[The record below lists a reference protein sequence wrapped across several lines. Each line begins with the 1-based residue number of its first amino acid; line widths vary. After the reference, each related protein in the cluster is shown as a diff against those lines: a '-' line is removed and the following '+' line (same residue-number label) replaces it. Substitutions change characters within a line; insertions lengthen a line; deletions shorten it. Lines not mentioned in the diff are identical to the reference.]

1 MFELI
6 RANKRRSVAL
16 IAGFVVV
23 LCLVGAA
30 FGLLI
35 GYGLVGTIVAL
46 VFSAVMAFAS
56 YSS

>member
-16 IAGFVVV
+16 IASFVLV

-35 GYGLVGTIVAL
+35 GNGGVGTHIAL
-46 VFSAVMAFAS
+46 AFPGS
-56 YSS
+56 MV

>member
-16 IAGFVVV
+16 IASFVLV
-23 LCLVGAA
+23 LVAVGAA

-35 GYGLVGTIVAL
+35 GNGLAL
-46 VFSAVMAFAS
+46 SLIHI
-56 YSS
+56 